1 MHGLPT
7 ILVVDDEPDICW
19 ALANILRPI
28 GYAVATA
35 ISGAEALALVAGC
48 ERPYA
53 VAFVDAKL
61 PDADGLELAAQIRQ
75 QSPQTAI
82 VLISGYY
89 YEEDSTVIEGLRQ
102 HLIVGFVSKPFD
114 MDQIRLQADRAV
126 EHAPRK
132 GNEADDLHSAG

>member
-1 MHGLPT
+1 MHDLPT
-7 ILVVDDEPDICW
+7 ILVVDDEPDMCW
-19 ALANILRPI
+19 ALANILRPA

-35 ISGAEALALVAGC
+35 LTGVEALALVAAC

-61 PDADGLELAAQIRQ
+61 PGQDGLELSAQICQ

-89 YEEDSTVIEGLRQ
+89 YQEDGPIVAAIRQ
-102 HLIVGFVSKPFD
+102 GLIVGFVSKPFQL
-114 MDQIRLQADRAV
+114 DQVRLLA
-126 EHAPRK
+126 H
-132 GNEADDLHSAG
+132 EALGHTPKLLLRPA